1 MQVWVHGV
9 IEAHRNV
16 CGATPEQASKLHAR
30 RLEFPGCFRSREEV
44 VAFLTA
50 AHAINPVLPVTC
62 GPDARLPHTV
72 CPPAAF
78 TGQSADVAAPAAAP
92 PEQLPTG
99 LRRSTRRRARAV
111 KHDRGTD
118 KVQVGPQDAMEDTS
132 VGAGH
137 GGGASPPASD
147 DSTNLPAPLGRPGSP
162 KRQRLA
168 TPRRSPRGH
177 LRRGAPGSEST
188 SDKAGLAP
196 VWSPDSGVHSFF
208 SLVPAE
214 GDSFTRARADS
225 NAGSHS
231 DSQGAE
237 SGRTGHDSGFS
248 EGFPDTAVVP
258 GDELVAADF
267 DESTLK
273 ALAADAP
280 WHA

>member
-1 MQVWVHGV
+1 M
-9 IEAHRNV
+9 
-16 CGATPEQASKLHAR
+16 
-30 RLEFPGCFRSREEV
+30 
-44 VAFLTA
+44 AFLTA

-177 LRRGAPGSEST
+177 YVEVLQALSQRRTRLGLRRCGRQTAVCIRFFLWCRL
-188 SDKAGLAP
+188 KATHSP
-196 VWSPDSGVHSFF
+196 VHVRT
-208 SLVPAE
+208 A
-214 GDSFTRARADS
+214 TRAAILI
-225 NAGSHS
+225 A
-231 DSQGAE
+231 
-237 SGRTGHDSGFS
+237 
-248 EGFPDTAVVP
+248 
-258 GDELVAADF
+258 
-267 DESTLK
+267 K
-273 ALAADAP
+273 AQSLAAQVTTQVSQKGSLTPQWCRGTSWWLQTLMSRLSRHWLRTLLGMLEAWAHLSTAGQLAHLP
-280 WHA
+280 AAAMGARVISFLQCM